1 MSLPPERNSWASRS
15 HFSRW
20 PRRQEGDPTYYPRFN
35 FTDAANFAVTTTEG
49 DNFPAFMGMEL
60 QLGSL
65 ESASERLIE
74 SSLFAFSPTDVDR
87 RSINPPTQGNGATA
101 ALAMPD
107 DGRITVV
114 SDTSG
119 IGTSSG
125 S

>member
-1 MSLPPERNSWASRS
+1 M
-15 HFSRW
+15 
-20 PRRQEGDPTYYPRFN
+20 
-35 FTDAANFAVTTTEG
+35 TTTGG

-65 ESASERLIE
+65 EGASERLIG
-74 SSLFAFSPTDVDR
+74 SSFFAFSPTDVDR

>member
-1 MSLPPERNSWASRS
+1 
-15 HFSRW
+15 
-20 PRRQEGDPTYYPRFN
+20 
-35 FTDAANFAVTTTEG
+35 VTTTEG
-49 DNFPAFMGMEL
+49 DNFPAFMGMDL

>member
-1 MSLPPERNSWASRS
+1 M
-15 HFSRW
+15 
-20 PRRQEGDPTYYPRFN
+20 
-35 FTDAANFAVTTTEG
+35 TTTGG

-60 QLGSL
+60 QFGSL
-65 ESASERLIE
+65 EGASERLIE
-74 SSLFAFSPTDVDR
+74 SSLFAFSPTDVNR
-87 RSINPPTQGNGATA
+87 RSIQPTQGDGATA